1 MSNMPRR
8 SVLALAVLS
17 VLPICACGGP
27 SEQVPAAEKQAAGGV
42 RNVPPA
48 VSAGDPLTALL
59 TPFPATG
66 WSQTKPPQVFGT
78 ENLWEVIDGA
88 AEIYL
93 GFGFQQAATTTYS
106 DAGGLEASVEVY
118 RMADAIGAFGIW
130 AQEAD
135 PKADYLPIGNDSAS
149 GANAVTF
156 WRGTHYVKIA
166 AFKAG
171 DTVKTRVRT
180 LAEAIASRVPAGARP
195 PELDRFPPD
204 GLVAHSVRY
213 VPRDALGQR
222 DFANAVEA
230 QYRDGPRTSK
240 LTVVSF
246 ADVGEARDATARYQQ
261 FVVKSGNVRQGVTA
275 PGDGGFAGDDPYYG
289 RLLAVRS
296 GPMLVVVLGASSDAG
311 ATSLAAA
318 FLQRAG
324 RQR

>member
-1 MSNMPRR
+1 MPKMLRR
-8 SVLALAVLS
+8 SAPAIAVLCA
-17 VLPICACGGP
+17 LTICACGGP
-27 SEQVPAAEKQAAGGV
+27 AGQVPAAEKQAASGV
-42 RNVPPA
+42 RDVPPA

-59 TPFPATG
+59 PSTPATG
-66 WSQTKPPQVFGT
+66 WSQAKPPQVFGT

-88 AEIYL
+88 AETYL
-93 GFGFQQAATTTYS
+93 GFGFQQAATTSYT

-118 RMADAIGAFGIW
+118 RMADAMGAFGIW

-156 WRGTHYVKIA
+156 WRGTHYVKIT

-171 DTVKTRVRT
+171 DTVKARVRA
-180 LAEAIASRVPAGARP
+180 LAEALASRVPAGARP
-195 PELDRFPPD
+195 PELDQLPPD

-213 VPRDALGQR
+213 VPRDALGQQYL
-222 DFANAVEA
+222 ANAVEA
-230 QYRDGPRTSK
+230 QYRDGAGTSK

-246 ADVGEARDATARYQQ
+246 PDAREAQDATARYQQ
-261 FVVKSGNVRQGVTA
+261 FVAKSGKIRQVVTA

-296 GPMLVVVLGASSDAG
+296 GPMLVVVLGASTDAG

-318 FLQRAG
+318 FLQRVG